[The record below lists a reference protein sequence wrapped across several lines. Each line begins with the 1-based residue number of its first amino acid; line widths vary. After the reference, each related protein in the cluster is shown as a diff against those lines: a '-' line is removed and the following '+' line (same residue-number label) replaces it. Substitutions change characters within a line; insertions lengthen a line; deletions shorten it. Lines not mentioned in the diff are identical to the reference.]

1 MTKDELKF
9 VLEALKTCGEDEW
22 HSDDDFGMVQIYNED
37 MINKATA
44 LVEGELARLE
54 QAPAVY
60 SSFGLMGGD
69 AFVSGDS
76 LKRNIT

>member
-37 MINKATA
+37 MINKAAA

>member
-1 MTKDELKF
+1 MTQELLSRVHRELLD
-9 VLEALKTCGEDEW
+9 VLNSINQDKIHHDGDAFHELLNDVEKAL
-22 HSDDDFGMVQIYNED
+22 
-37 MINKATA
+37 AP
-44 LVEGELARLE
+44 R

>member
-1 MTKDELKF
+1 MTKDDLKF
-9 VLEALKTCGEDEW
+9 VLEALKTCVEDEW

-54 QAPAVY
+54 RAPAVY